1 MSQIRNFTEVR
12 NIIII
17 VIAITTINR
26 NITNNFIE
34 ERSVTKKYSLDRE
47 Q

>member
-26 NITNNFIE
+26 NIVNNFIE
-34 ERSVTKKYSLDRE
+34 ERSVTKKYSPDRE

>member
-17 VIAITTINR
+17 FIAITTINK
-26 NITNNFIE
+26 NIINTFIE
-34 ERSVTKKYSLDRE
+34 ERSVTKKYSPDRE